1 MITTAD
7 IRYVK
12 NLFIVEYYHYIWHAL
27 LKCGGNMN
35 RLEEYISQ
43 SGGKISM
50 DMAYAIS
57 SLSLVE
63 EHSPVAA
70 EAVVKEALPN
80 TMFRVELSNK
90 LVILAH
96 LSGKMRKHYIRIVPG
111 DVVKVELSPYD
122 LTKGRIIYRER

>member
-1 MITTAD
+1 
-7 IRYVK
+7 
-12 NLFIVEYYHYIWHAL
+12 
-27 LKCGGNMN
+27 MN

-70 EAVVKEALPN
+70 EAVVKELRDQRHN
-80 TMFRVELSNK
+80 LK
-90 LVILAH
+90 LIA
-96 LSGKMRKHYIRIVPG
+96 S
-111 DVVKVELSPYD
+111 EN
-122 LTKGRIIYRER
+122 

>member
-70 EAVVKEALPN
+70 EAVVKELRDQRHNLKLIASEN
-80 TMFRVELSNK
+80 YSSLSVQAAMGSLLTDK
-90 LVILAH
+90 YSEGFPGH
-96 LSGKMRKHYIRIVPG
+96 RFYSGCDNVP
-111 DVVKVELSPYD
+111 
-122 LTKGRIIYRER
+122 